1 MSPALLKE
9 MQMTA
14 KNAIFVK
21 MLAIF
26 VGMICLW
33 NMNLMIPVVSE
44 SNLIYFISFKFL
56 SNLKNILGIVS
67 VINIDYKIKSTSRR

>member
-1 MSPALLKE
+1 
-9 MQMTA
+9 MTA

-33 NMNLMIPVVSE
+33 NMNLMIPEVSD

-67 VINIDYKIKSTSRR
+67 VINIDYKIKSTSRS